1 MRYARPVRWEGQSP
15 SLSLPLSR
23 ELVELLLAV
32 DRGCESDRCEALPS
46 AVPSGRV
53 TSWEFPGINPWAEL
67 CSPCGAKNADAQ
79 EGKRGRL
86 TFLGKPR
93 HSTHNILIFVP
104 FKWLIV
110 CESLDD
116 RSMI

>member
-23 ELVELLLAV
+23 ELAELLLAV

-53 TSWEFPGINPWAEL
+53 ASWEFPGINPWAEL
-67 CSPCGAKNADAQ
+67 CSPCGALQFGHFEKAAPGNFHDF
-79 EGKRGRL
+79 
-86 TFLGKPR
+86 FLFYNFLLA
-93 HSTHNILIFVP
+93 S
-104 FKWLIV
+104 
-110 CESLDD
+110 
-116 RSMI
+116 